1 MITKNKLKKIQ
12 ERFCS
17 TIFCGFF
24 FFRLIG
30 GELPMYLEIIGC
42 FFNGDSGKMGQKNTT
57 KGRKMVFLTPKLD
70 SVMQLHPIWEGVRL
84 EAKMSNEKKP
94 WLFGVYRGLY
104 YPIIYIYGDYYKPL
118 QVSLLTNQ
126 YNGK

>member
-1 MITKNKLKKIQ
+1 MALGGRGGGGRLTIAINDHQ
-12 ERFCS
+12 EQAKENSREVLFHHFLW
-17 TIFCGFF
+17 IFF
-24 FFRLIG
+24 FFRLVG

-94 WLFGVYRGLY
+94 GYLW
-104 YPIIYIYGDYYKPL
+104 YIGDYTTQLYIWG
-118 QVSLLTNQ
+118 LL
-126 YNGK
+126 